1 MTHDQ
6 TDLRVQRTQQLIQDA
21 LIELS
26 NERGFNAVTV
36 GEIARRAKVNRATF
50 YRHYQDKYG
59 LVEEIFQEAI
69 ERMRQDLDPPGEVA
83 LNIDPLNP
91 PQRWVRLFEHFEEH
105 KNLYRALL
113 GSNGSSWFTARMRDQ
128 ISDLIEQREQLRD
141 QIPTVQRQ
149 APETGIP
156 RKAAIRLASTLL
168 ISTVTWWLENGK
180 QYSPKQM
187 ASLFLEIVLNG
198 YVRVLGL

>member
-6 TDLRVQRTQQLIQDA
+6 PDLRVQRTQQLIQEA

-36 GEIARRAKVNRATF
+36 GEIAQRAKVNRATF

-59 LVEEIFQEAI
+59 LVEEIFQKAI
-69 ERMRQDLDPPGEVA
+69 DRMRQDLGPPGEAA

-128 ISDLIEQREQLRD
+128 ISNLIEQREQLRD
-141 QIPTVQRQ
+141 QIPTVKRQ

-156 RKAAIRLASTLL
+156 RKAAITLASTLL
-168 ISTVTWWLENGK
+168 ISTVTWWLENGM
-180 QYSPKQM
+180 QYSPKQI

-198 YVRVLGL
+198 YIRVLGL

>member
-1 MTHDQ
+1 MTHDRP
-6 TDLRVQRTQQLIQDA
+6 DLRVQRTQQLIQDA

-59 LVEEIFQEAI
+59 LVEEIFHEAI
-69 ERMRQDLDPPGEVA
+69 DRMHQDLDPPGEVA
-83 LNIDPLNP
+83 LNIDPTEP

-113 GSNGSSWFTARMRDQ
+113 GTNGSSWFTARMRGQ
-128 ISDLIEQREQLRD
+128 ISNLIEQREQLRD
-141 QIPTVQRQ
+141 QIPTVKRQ
-149 APETGIP
+149 VTETGIP
-156 RKAAIRLASTLL
+156 RTVAITLASTLL

-180 QYSPKQM
+180 EYSPKQM
-187 ASLFLEIVLNG
+187 ASWFLEIVLNG